1 LTDVVCH
8 STLPYVVASM
18 NDGTLRIYDAK
29 TGKSCPTSAKRRL
42 SLSLAF
48 HPGKIR
54 DTIQAHS
61 SNINALR
68 IDHTS
73 SSDIVTAGDD
83 LSIKV
88 WNLES
93 LTCTNEWTAHRRK
106 GEQGVLALDVCE
118 DTAAVATAPGKDG
131 RGRLAALMSGGAD
144 GTVRLYSKA

>member
-1 LTDVVCH
+1 
-8 STLPYVVASM
+8 M
-18 NDGTLRIYDAK
+18 NDGTLRIHDAK
-29 TGKSCPTSAKRRL
+29 TGESSDT
-42 SLSLAF
+42 LAQAIDF
-48 HPGKIR
+48 TERPRSPQGKIK

-61 SNINALR
+61 STINALR
-68 IDHTS
+68 IDPTS

-83 LSIKV
+83 LAIKV

-93 LTCTNEWTAHRRK
+93 LTCTNEWTAHRKK

-118 DTAAVATAPGKDG
+118 DTAAVTSSAGKDG